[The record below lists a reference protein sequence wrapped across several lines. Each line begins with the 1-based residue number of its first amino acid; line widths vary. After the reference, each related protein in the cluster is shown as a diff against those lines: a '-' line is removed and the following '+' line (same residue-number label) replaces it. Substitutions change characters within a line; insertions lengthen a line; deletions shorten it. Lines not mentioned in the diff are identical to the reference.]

1 MKQKVIIT
9 GRTHEYLLE
18 TLIKKGFEVINLPT
32 VTQNEVYN
40 LIGDVVGLVATTRID
55 IDKNLIDHAPQ
66 LKWIGRLGSGMDQI
80 DVEYAES
87 KGIKCVNSPEGNRNA
102 VAEHTLGILLGLM
115 NHIHKSANE
124 VGNEKWL
131 RVENTGDELYGK
143 TVGIIG
149 FGNTGSSV
157 AKLLQPFDV
166 TVLAY
171 DKYKSGFAKDYVREA
186 EPEQIFKYAD
196 VVTLHVPLT
205 EETFHMANDEF
216 FNSFRQPPYF
226 LNLCRG
232 KVTDTD
238 ALISTLKH
246 NKIKAAGLDVL
257 ENEKLK
263 TYTQKEKEQLAF
275 LTSQPNVI
283 ITPHIAGYSTQ
294 ATYKMAKVLMDKLG
308 F

>member
-9 GRTHEYLLE
+9 GKAHEHLLE
-18 TLIKKGFEVINLPT
+18 RLNNKGFEVINLPT
-32 VTQNEVYN
+32 VTQEEIYN
-40 LIGDVVGLVATTRID
+40 LIGDVVGLIATTRID
-55 IDKNLIDHAPQ
+55 IDKRLIDHAPQ

-102 VAEHTLGILLGLM
+102 VAEHTLGVLLNLM
-115 NHIHKSANE
+115 NHINKSAAE
-124 VGNEKWL
+124 IKAEKWL
-131 RVENTGDELYGK
+131 REENTGDELYGK

-171 DKYKSGFAKDYVREA
+171 DKYKNGFAKDYVREA

-205 EETFHMANDEF
+205 DETFHMANDEF
-216 FNSFRQPPYF
+216 FNSFKQAPYF

-232 KVTDTD
+232 KVTDTE
-238 ALISTLKH
+238 ALIKALKH

-257 ENEKLK
+257 ENENLNS
-263 TYTQKEKEQLAF
+263 YSEEEKKQLEF

-283 ITPHIAGYSTQ
+283 VTPHIAGYSTQ
-294 ATYKMAKVLMDKLG
+294 AFYKMAKVLMDKLG

>member
-205 EETFHMANDEF
+205 EESFHMANNEF

-238 ALISTLKH
+238 ALISALKH

-283 ITPHIAGYSTQ
+283 VTPHIAGYSTQ

>member
-205 EETFHMANDEF
+205 EETFHMANNEF

>member
-9 GRTHEYLLE
+9 GRSHEYLQE
-18 TLIKKGFEVINLPT
+18 TLINKGFEVINLPA

-55 IDKNLIDHAPQ
+55 IDKKLLDHAPQ

-80 DVEYAES
+80 DVVYAES

-102 VAEHTLGILLGLM
+102 VAEHTLGVLLGLM
-115 NHIHKSANE
+115 KHIHKSANE
-124 VGNEKWL
+124 VRSEKWL
-131 RVENTGDELYGK
+131 RAENTGDELYDK

-205 EETFHMANDEF
+205 DETFHMANDEF

-238 ALISTLKH
+238 ALIKALKH

-283 ITPHIAGYSTQ
+283 VTPHIAGYSTQ
-294 ATYKMAKVLMDKLG
+294 AVYKMAKVLIDKLG